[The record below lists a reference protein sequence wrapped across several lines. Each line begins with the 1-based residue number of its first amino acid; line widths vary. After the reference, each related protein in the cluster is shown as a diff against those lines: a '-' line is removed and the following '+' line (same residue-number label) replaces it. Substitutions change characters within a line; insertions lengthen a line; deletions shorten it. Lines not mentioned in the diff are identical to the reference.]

1 LSIEARLEELGIVIP
16 EAAKPIAAYVPGMAA
31 GNFLYISGQLP
42 LVEGKLPLTG
52 KLGRDLKISEGR
64 DAARHSAINCLAVL
78 KNHIDSWDQLMQ
90 IVKITGY
97 VQSADD
103 FYDQAQVVNGA
114 SELLQEIFGEKG
126 RHARAAVGVNTLPL
140 NAPCEIEMIVLIA
153 AS

>member
-1 LSIEARLEELGIVIP
+1 LSIEARLKELGIAIP
-16 EAAKPIAAYVPGMAA
+16 EAAKPIAAYVPGMVA
-31 GNFLYISGQLP
+31 GNLLFISGQLP
-42 LVEGKLPLTG
+42 LAEGKLVLTG
-52 KLGRDLKISEGR
+52 KLGRDLPISEGR
-64 DAARHSAINCLAVL
+64 TAARQSAINCLAVL
-78 KNHIDSWDQLMQ
+78 KNHISNWEQVLQ

-140 NAPCEIEMIVLIA
+140 NAPCEIEMIVMIK
-153 AS
+153 